1 MAKSPLDANDHGH
14 HIQPTGMY
22 LGTAVKLAVFMGL
35 TILAAIYDVGHFAA
49 KIIPFGD
56 DLKVGYYINNL
67 VAVGIAG
74 IKAYI
79 VVMFFMHLKW
89 ASSTAKMWA
98 LMGFFFLPVLF
109 SVFVDYWTRPHE
121 HVNSW
126 IPGQSETALPRILG
140 SQDQA
145 ELDPRYSNEQNRNP
159 KSAL

>member
-1 MAKSPLDANDHGH
+1 MAKTPLHAHDSGH
-14 HIQPTGMY
+14 HIHPKGMY
-22 LGTAVKLAVFMGL
+22 IKVACILGFFML
-35 TILAAIYDVGHFAA
+35 VTIGAAQVNIGDIIHNA
-49 KIIPFGD
+49 KI
-56 DLKVGYYINNL
+56 GYYINNL
-67 VAVGIAG
+67 IAVGIAA

-109 SVFVDYWTRPHE
+109 SVFVDYWTRSHE

-126 IPGQSETALPRILG
+126 IPGQHETALPRIWG

-145 ELDPRYSNEQNRNP
+145 ELDPKYSNEQNRNP
-159 KSAL
+159 KSTL